1 MEAASF
7 VASNGKSNGDSFE
20 SAFASICATGNGKAL
35 RAARLL
41 NLALRLL
48 QPEWGITHR

>member
-7 VASNGKSNGDSFE
+7 VVSNRESNGDSFE
-20 SAFASICATGNGKAL
+20 SAFASTCATSYRKAL
-35 RAARLL
+35 RVARLS

-48 QPEWGITHR
+48 QSEWGITHR